1 MGLFKPKAPKAPE
14 GVAYQFHFAG
24 DDRNPDGSF
33 KQPPSELPI
42 APAVERVAL
51 EIAKLRGNISGGNG
65 VADSAALRRDIEK
78 AKCEIETA
86 SKALELKRRQFAG
99 GTVAADDLSKA
110 SREFDQRCAL
120 FRSLHDELRK
130 REQADQAQAELARIL
145 EALR

>member
-24 DDRNPDGSF
+24 DDRNPDGSYR
-33 KQPPSELPI
+33 QTSAELPL

-51 EIAKLRGNISGGNG
+51 EIAKLRVAVSRGNG

-99 GTVAADDLSKA
+99 GTVAADDLSIA

-130 REQADQAQAELARIL
+130 REQADEAQAQLALIL
-145 EALR
+145 KALR